1 MILEVLDVARADVL
15 RNGDGLGTTEFQS
28 GQLHLVGGLTGA
40 RSWRRWLVLDDVVN
54 GVEVLH
60 LKYQAVVAVV
70 LRAVDQYLVA
80 ALALNEFSLGPE
92 FGVKLDDDV
101 SYLLITQQ
109 NILALELKPLLRPLL
124 VPVTQFPTQLEA
136 RLDLGNIFVLDL
148 LEVGTVLD
156 VVSDVGWNV
165 ACGNVRF
172 IGWVFD
178 VDYVILLP
186 LLKIIFIVLGVLIT
200 LRVVRY

>member
-1 MILEVLDVARADVL
+1 M
-15 RNGDGLGTTEFQS
+15 
-28 GQLHLVGGLTGA
+28 GGLTRA

-80 ALALNEFSLGPE
+80 ALTLNEFSLGPE

-101 SYLLITQQ
+101 SHLLITQQ

-148 LEVGTVLD
+148 LKVGTVFD

-165 ACGNVRF
+165 TCGNIRF

-186 LLKIIFIVLGVLIT
+186 LLKIIFIVLGVLFT